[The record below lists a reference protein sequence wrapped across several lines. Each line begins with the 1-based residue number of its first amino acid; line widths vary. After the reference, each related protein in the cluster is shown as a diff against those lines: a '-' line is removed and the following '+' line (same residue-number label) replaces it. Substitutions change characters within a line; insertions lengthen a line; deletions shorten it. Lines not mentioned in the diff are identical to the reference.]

1 MLFILN
7 VAAAQIGWL
16 GSVIGGAQQMP
27 WIGPLAAVVALSI
40 HFHFAKRP
48 INELI
53 LIMSCAAI
61 GAVFDSFLVATGW
74 VQYYS
79 GQFSDVL
86 APYWIITMWM
96 LFATTLNVSL
106 KWLRGKV
113 VLAAFFGLIGG
124 PLAYIG
130 GEKLGGIDL
139 VNQFAALAALGIGW
153 AVMMP
158 MLLWLSETFDGMSE
172 PARTPVPLRIRD
184 QEEIGS

>member
-1 MLFILN
+1 MLLILN
-7 VAAAQIGWL
+7 FSAAQLGWL

-27 WIGPLAAVVALSI
+27 WIGPLAAVVALII

-48 INELI
+48 VDEFI

-61 GAVFDSFLVATGW
+61 GAAFDSFLVATGW

-79 GQFSDVL
+79 GQFSDVM

-106 KWLRGKV
+106 KWLRGRVK
-113 VLAAFFGLIGG
+113 LAAVFGLIGG

-139 VNQFAALAALGIGW
+139 VNQVAALATLGIGW
-153 AVMMP
+153 AVIMP
-158 MLLWLSETFDGMSE
+158 FLLYLSQTFDGMSE
-172 PARTPVPLRIRD
+172 SAATPVPVREKGARL
-184 QEEIGS
+184 